1 MVHICVFAATQ
12 RGLIFLRKL
21 HSILP
26 DARLT
31 VVSFKEE
38 DHEPPFLEDIRS
50 FSGKIGAT
58 FFAARNVALERYS
71 SLWES
76 LSIIDLMFC
85 VSWRYLIPP
94 SIYERAR
101 IGTFVFHDSMLPK
114 YRGFAPSVWS
124 IVNGESHT
132 GASLILISE
141 GIDEG
146 DIVDQESVK
155 IDTKDNI
162 ADVLEKVTKTYLTIL
177 ERNIAKL
184 LSNKFSLK
192 PQNHNMASYTVK
204 RTTLDYKLDWMQP
217 AKVCY
222 DLIRG
227 CTRPYPGAY
236 TFFNGMKLVIFKAN
250 LSDSRVYEVLAPGR
264 VTSKA
269 KNGISVLCGDKRALF
284 LEEFELETKSGEIAT
299 FEKIL
304 GEIQLSTTF
313 T

>member
-1 MVHICVFAATQ
+1 MIHICVFAATQ

-26 DARLT
+26 EARLT
-31 VVSFKEE
+31 IFSFKEE

-50 FSGKIGAT
+50 FSGEIGAT
-58 FFAARNVALERYS
+58 FFSARNVALERYS

-76 LSIIDLMFC
+76 LNTIDLMFC
-85 VSWRYLIPP
+85 VSWRYIIPP
-94 SIYERAR
+94 SIYERAS

-124 IVNGESHT
+124 IVNGESYT

-155 IDTKDNI
+155 IDAKDSI

-177 ERNIAKL
+177 ERNISKL

-192 PQNHNMASYTVK
+192 PQDHNMASYTVK
-204 RTTLDYKLDWMQP
+204 RTTLDYKIDWTQP

-222 DLIRG
+222 NLVRG

-236 TFFNGMKLVIFKAN
+236 TLFNGMKFIILKAD
-250 LSDSRVYEVLAPGR
+250 LSDSRVYEVYAPGR
-264 VTSKA
+264 VTSKVN
-269 KNGISVLCGDKRALF
+269 NGLSVLCGDKRVLF
-284 LEEFELETKSGEIAT
+284 LKEFELETKSHGIAT
-299 FEKIL
+299 YEKVS

-313 T
+313 I